1 MHNLVFLVSDITS
14 SFMMWLW
21 TFVHSRYD
29 NLSSFVIAAV
39 QVLHVSFV
47 NDRQCHWSTVFI
59 PWLLGKMNVHLRY
72 RAQGKQW
79 GRKFWVTFIL
89 AWLDSVV
96 AGPGILNS
104 SLARATVTVG
114 VSFCHKRCM
123 GSHET
128 VREQETERARE
139 SDGVNNRE
147 TWYPKGITQKKG
159 WWVER
164 EIEIQKCAEV
174 GGIGQAEKRVIQV
187 EPLNHWS
194 WDQRREWH

>member
-14 SFMMWLW
+14 CFMMWLW
-21 TFVHSRYD
+21 TFVHSHYD
-29 NLSSFVIAAV
+29 NLPSFVIAAV

-59 PWLLGKMNVHLRY
+59 PWLLGKMNVHLWY
-72 RAQGKQW
+72 RVQGKQW

-96 AGPGILNS
+96 AGPGTLNS

-147 TWYPKGITQKKG
+147 TWYPKGIAQKKG
-159 WWVER
+159 E
-164 EIEIQKCAEV
+164 QTTHCTTK
-174 GGIGQAEKRVIQV
+174 QEKGKMKGFDLSKIKG
-187 EPLNHWS
+187 
-194 WDQRREWH
+194 DG